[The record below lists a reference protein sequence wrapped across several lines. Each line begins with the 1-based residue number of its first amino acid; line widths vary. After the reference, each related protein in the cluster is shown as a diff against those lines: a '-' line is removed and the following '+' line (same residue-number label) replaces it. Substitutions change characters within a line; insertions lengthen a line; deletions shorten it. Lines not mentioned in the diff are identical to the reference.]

1 MNEKVSEDLL
11 FQHYLV
17 VFLDHLGQRKFLRQI
32 SGLPS
37 NDAEKQ
43 KFISQIKETFGKV
56 SVLRNSFKQFFE
68 GAKSYQTN
76 VDLVPTELRDEFVE
90 SQKSDAYFY
99 GMSDS
104 IIIAVPL
111 MSADE
116 NCTAINGVYSAF
128 AATCGIE
135 LLSLSAGVVI
145 RGGLDVGIA
154 TPIEDKEIY
163 GPGFERAYYIESQLA
178 EYPRFVV
185 GQELMNYIMWVENEP
200 CSTRLGLVA
209 KEIARFCKNMIIRD
223 TDGRYML
230 DYLGAKAKE
239 VAGESIDSEIV
250 NNAFSFVKS
259 QYEKFS
265 NEDNEKLAARY
276 YRFLNYFNSRLSMWD
291 SKSQ

>member
-11 FQHYLV
+11 FQNYLV

-32 SGLPS
+32 AGLPI
-37 NDAEKQ
+37 NDNEKQ
-43 KFISQIKETFGKV
+43 KFISQITNTLGKV
-56 SVLRNSFKQFFE
+56 SVLRNSFKQFFD
-68 GAKSYQTN
+68 GAKNYKTN
-76 VDLVPTELRDEFVE
+76 VDLVPKELRDEFVE

-104 IIIAVPL
+104 VIIAVPL

-128 AATCGIE
+128 AATCGIG

-185 GQELMNYIMWVENEP
+185 GHELINYIMWVESEQ
-200 CSTRLGLVA
+200 CSTRQGLVA
-209 KEIARFCKNMIIRD
+209 KEIAGFCKKMIIRD
-223 TDGRYML
+223 SDGRYML
-230 DYLGAKAKE
+230 DFLGTKAKE
-239 VAGESIDSEIV
+239 VAGESIDFGIV
-250 NNAFSFVKS
+250 NKA
-259 QYEKFS
+259 
-265 NEDNEKLAARY
+265 
-276 YRFLNYFNSRLSMWD
+276 
-291 SKSQ
+291 